1 MGQVEDYAEPEPGA
15 PPPSLGRLA
24 LIVAAI
30 LLAAGLLF
38 ALFWVMG
45 EEEAWYS
52 T

>member
-15 PPPSLGRLA
+15 PALSLVRLA
-24 LIVAAI
+24 LIVATI

-38 ALFWVMG
+38 ALFWFMG
-45 EEEAWYS
+45 GEEAWYS